1 MAGWIKWAT
10 IGAGAAWAV
19 LMLSE
24 KGVLVSQD
32 IAAGGEEYF
41 VEGWGNLGESDSP
54 SLVCTYFVGTR
65 FRKEVFWHAPSGI
78 FGKADCPVLI
88 DR

>member
-1 MAGWIKWAT
+1 MISKMGLGVAA
-10 IGAGAAWAV
+10 AGAAWAA
-19 LMLSE
+19 LMLGG

-32 IAAGGEEYF
+32 IAHPGHPYW
-41 VEGWGNLGESDSP
+41 VEGWGDLGKDGSP

-65 FRKEVFWHAPSGI
+65 LRKQVFWHSPEGV
-78 FGKADCPVLI
+78 FGKADCPVLV